1 MGDQNACIQS
11 IDINKYVYIN
21 LVKVVLFKN
30 HESDYQLNMNVD
42 QRTHAIPII
51 CTCKNVICI
60 FCTKPMQ

>member
-30 HESDYQLNMNVD
+30 HESDYQLNMNVVRICAFQYFILCD
-42 QRTHAIPII
+42 YSELFTRT
-51 CTCKNVICI
+51 
-60 FCTKPMQ
+60 